1 MTRFFRSCLFPTSLG
16 WLPCFVP
23 VFLRYSLFP
32 TSPARFYFIRA
43 IFAALCFIKDIHAAL
58 CFLTDI
64 SAALCFLT
72 YIRAALCFLTDICA
86 ALRFLT
92 DICTALCFIPVLIYD
107 ALSFL
112 TTPCASPCFLPVL
125 RCSLFPKSH
134 LPNPC
139 FLAVLR
145 SFPFCYQ
152 PLCSS
157 FLFSF
162 CLLVLRASLFP
173 TNCLYSFVFYQYFAR
188 YSQIFDVLAAY
199 RGSATFR
206 LKVPVDFM
214 SSLEN
219 WVLKPTCLINS
230 PSVFL
235 IITVAPKDSILLQ
248 DR

>member
-1 MTRFFRSCLFPTSLG
+1 MTRFFAAVCFLPVLVCSLFRTSL
-16 WLPCFVP
+16 
-23 VFLRYSLFP
+23 LRYSLFP

-43 IFAALCFIKDIHAAL
+43 ICAALCFIKDIH
-58 CFLTDI
+58 
-64 SAALCFLT
+64 
-72 YIRAALCFLTDICA
+72 AALCFLTDICA

-173 TNCLYSFVFYQYFAR
+173 TNCLCSFVFYQYFAR